1 MFLACREAADWGLRM
16 ARLGPCH
23 MLFLQ
28 ELADLHST
36 VLAFP
41 TASVLKEKPGENWTV
56 FLRSS
61 LEVTQHHFC
70 HTSG

>member
-1 MFLACREAADWGLRM
+1 
-16 ARLGPCH
+16 